1 MTGEKGFMLR
11 IKQLDGVEW
20 KENLVNF
27 RQETVEKSQGLV
39 EIRRHHVFDTQK
51 DAVDFIK
58 ELPGTKVGVTSKKQ
72 AEKALKA
79 KMQEAK
85 KKQANTGRRYGVV
98 NGETVEMQT
107 VDQRLMDAMENLGEA
122 DGMDIERKM
131 HEDKRRRMIEK
142 NPELYEEM
150 KADIEEIK
158 KVSDLQDRIFY
169 MKGYYQNFKD
179 TERARHELFKEFF
192 WKEYNELIKQEKK

>member
-39 EIRRHHVFDTQK
+39 EIRRHHIFDTQK

-179 TERARHELFKEFF
+179 TERARHELFQEFF